1 MAPLDRIGGPDR
13 INSGQSVMNNR
24 RVDAGQSKDTPA
36 FSLLQDGDGGV
47 IYEPSAPKE
56 REKTLAQK
64 QAENRKEVKPDTDV
78 HSKFDGPGVKVE
90 LSTQGVTRLEETKA
104 PGLLDSIK
112 SVFLRIRDAISKF
125 WNETGEAEAE
135 VQEAISNQEIPTQG
149 LEAESLAE
157 IPGDVVDGIPEE
169 QVVYATDEAAPTVQE
184 LKNDPESIAKFMVDY
199 GGRHLAKNSTLL
211 TQYDRNGNITAPSP
225 SDSRRILQGDRGVT
239 QL

>member
-125 WNETGEAEAE
+125 WNETGETEIEAEEAEAE
-135 VQEAISNQEIPTQG
+135 VQEAIANQEIQ
-149 LEAESLAE
+149 
-157 IPGDVVDGIPEE
+157 
-169 QVVYATDEAAPTVQE
+169 APAIQE